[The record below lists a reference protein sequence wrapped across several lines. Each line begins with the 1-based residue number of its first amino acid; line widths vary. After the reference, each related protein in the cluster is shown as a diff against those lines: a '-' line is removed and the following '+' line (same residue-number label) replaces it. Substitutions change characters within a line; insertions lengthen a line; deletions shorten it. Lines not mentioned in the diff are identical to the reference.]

1 MRRILIPLSAA
12 GIIVAAILIVVSD
25 SVVVQVVA
33 GGVIV
38 AILIAVVSRLLGSR
52 QLQPPRSQVTEVER
66 LYFRAMREML
76 NEQPNFVQVIND
88 LQRVLTID
96 KRYKNARHY
105 LQRAISLQGESG
117 LSPADRTNGRRTDFY
132 NLQERL
138 IDDDPAIRK
147 SIIMELIQYGNL
159 AVDPLIALLM
169 DEDADVRVHAAT
181 ALGWVGGKDAV
192 HPLLV
197 ALEDADVQVRRYAAR
212 AMCWV
217 VDETA
222 VEGLIV
228 ALDDDDN
235 YVRCYS
241 ARALGWSHDDRA
253 VAPLTELINHDN
265 ADVREYATTAL
276 LDLGQQL
283 SA

>member
-1 MRRILIPLSAA
+1 MRRLLIPLLIA
-12 GIIVAAILIVVSD
+12 GIIVAIVVIILSD
-25 SVVVQVVA
+25 SLLIQLIA
-33 GGVIV
+33 GGV
-38 AILIAVVSRLLGSR
+38 LIAMVVTIGSRLLGRR
-52 QLQPPRSQVTEVER
+52 QLQPPRSQITEVER

-76 NEQPNFVQVIND
+76 NEQPNFAQVIND

-105 LQRAISLQGESG
+105 LQRATVLQGEAG
-117 LSPADRTNGRRTDFY
+117 LTPAERTNGRRTDFY

-147 SIIMELIQYGNL
+147 SIIMELIQYGDL

-181 ALGWVGGKDAV
+181 ALGWVGGEDAV

-197 ALEDADVQVRRYAAR
+197 ALEDPDVQVRRYAAR

-235 YVRCYS
+235 YVRCYA
-241 ARALGWSHDDRA
+241 ARALGWSHDTRA
-253 VAPLTELINHDN
+253 VAPLTELINHDD

-276 LDLGQQL
+276 LDLGQQIP
-283 SA
+283 A